1 MSAMGSAIATA
12 VKSEWLAAAA
22 RIATIAV
29 AGVGIPFV
37 LWMVSTVN
45 TLDKQVAVQAVR
57 DAQQEQTMKDIGSA
71 IVAMKSAR
79 DTDTKAAS
87 ELAIAMGRAL
97 EKLDAHSRTLQRI
110 EQIIDRPRIT
120 P

>member
-1 MSAMGSAIATA
+1 MGSAIATA

-29 AGVGIPFV
+29 TGVGIPFV
-37 LWMVSTVN
+37 LWVN

-57 DAQQEQTMKDIGSA
+57 DAQQEQTMKDIGAA

-110 EQIIDRPRIT
+110 EQIIDRPRTT